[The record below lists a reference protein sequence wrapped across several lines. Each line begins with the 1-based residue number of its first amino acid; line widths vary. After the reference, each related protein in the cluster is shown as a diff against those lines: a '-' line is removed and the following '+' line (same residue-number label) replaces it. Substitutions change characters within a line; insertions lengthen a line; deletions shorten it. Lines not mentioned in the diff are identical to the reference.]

1 MPASKRTSF
10 RINTTGDSV
19 GQGRAYENR
28 FDNFTQAT
36 HSLHTLSDRPLELLE
51 VQLS

>member
-10 RINTTGDSV
+10 RINATGDSV

-36 HSLHTLSDRPLELLE
+36 HSLDTR
-51 VQLS
+51 QGANR